1 MLREWVFVGW
11 VKTFSG
17 SITQMILKQLDARK
31 DNLQLISYD
40 SNYDKAVVMKMHIM
54 RLDKIIS

>member
-31 DNLQLISYD
+31 DNLHLFHMIP
-40 SNYDKAVVMKMHIM
+40 IM
-54 RLDKIIS
+54 TKQW

>member
-31 DNLQLISYD
+31 DNLGS
-40 SNYDKAVVMKMHIM
+40 SRHGAVVNES
-54 RLDKIIS
+54 D